1 MLIIYTLFG
10 LLFASISAAL
20 QSFIPIYYNKLVN
33 SIIVDNNAENCL
45 IALQSYVLYKLLTNF
60 FAGLR
65 GTIFSIIMYKHT
77 TIKKHQILL
86 KMFSL
91 SLTNCNFDNINQTI
105 ELVTKDANIL
115 SELFILQLNIVVRT
129 TVQFFSTMYVFYVID
144 IPKSLTIM
152 LFILCTLQLI
162 LQYLYHK
169 ILYKPY
175 IEIKDRLIK
184 NQNNIIDDYIHKIE
198 IYKTNVLES
207 KLFNCYNN
215 FEKKLNKNNVK
226 EAFFY
231 GIDIVLSNM
240 YNTSIVFLLIL
251 YGINFKVDFK
261 FIYQILLYI
270 DSIISI
276 LESYRYIITSISNNS
291 CAIKRVKNI
300 LHLPNND
307 KNKINYIPNF
317 TPSIRFN
324 NITFNYHNNIK
335 IFDNFNKII
344 PFNKKIGIYG
354 QSGIGKSTML
364 KLLIKMYNVKSG
376 SITLDDIDINDIN
389 DKYLYSDVIG
399 YIGQEPIL
407 LDCMKGEP
415 IENNIE
421 FYRDINTENEKLSGG
436 QKQRVLINHLLSQN
450 KPILLMDEP
459 TSALDNNNQ
468 ELFIQLMKKKIQEYD
483 FTLVIVSH
491 NYKLLMDLCDDI
503 IYL

>member
-10 LLFASISAAL
+10 LLFASISAVF

-33 SIIVDNNAENCL
+33 SIIVGNNAENCL
-45 IALQSYVLYKLLTNF
+45 IALQSYVVYKLLTNF

-65 GTIFSIIMYKHT
+65 GTVFSIIMYKHT

-115 SELFILQLNIVVRT
+115 SELFILQLNIIVRT

-152 LFILCTLQLI
+152 LLILCTLQLI

-169 ILYKPY
+169 NLYKPY
-175 IEIKDRLIK
+175 IEIKDKLIK
-184 NQNNIIDDYIHKIE
+184 NQNNIVDDYVHKIE
-198 IYKTNVLES
+198 VYKTNFLES
-207 KLFNCYNN
+207 KLLNCYNN
-215 FEKKLNKNNVK
+215 LEIKLNQNNFK
-226 EAFFY
+226 EAVFY

-240 YNTSIVFLLIL
+240 YNTSVVFLLIV

-300 LHLPNND
+300 LQLPNNNE
-307 KNKINYIPNF
+307 NKINYILNF
-317 TPSIRFN
+317 KPSIRFN
-324 NITFNYHNNIK
+324 NITFSYYNNK
-335 IFDNFNKII
+335 IFDDFSKII

-364 KLLIKMYNVKSG
+364 KLLIRMYNVKSG
-376 SITLDDIDINDIN
+376 SITLDDIDIKDIN

-407 LDCMKGEP
+407 LDFMKGEP
-415 IENNIE
+415 IDNSIE
-421 FYRDINTENEKLSGG
+421 LYKDINIENEKLSGG
-436 QKQRVLINHLLSQN
+436 QKQRLLINHLLSQN

-468 ELFIQLMKKKIQEYD
+468 ELFIQLMKNKIQEYD
-483 FTLVIVSH
+483 FTLIIVSH
-491 NYKLLMDLCDDI
+491 NHKLLMDLCDDI